1 MILKLKHR
9 FEDSEYALHEQL
21 KKCSVFATESKVYP
35 TLVKLNFIETLA
47 ELLVHD
53 NIVISTDV
61 VLLLYFFLIFHNYLS
76 DDLTDEK
83 TLLEDSTGQAFELID
98 DIVSSFSPSSYRLQK
113 IFLNFS

>member
-1 MILKLKHR
+1 MDLSGIKQILLDLEKAINKNQELRLKYST
-9 FEDSEYALHEQL
+9 SEYALHEQL

-61 VLLLYFFLIFHNYLS
+61 VLLLYVFSFFIIILVM
-76 DDLTDEK
+76 T
-83 TLLEDSTGQAFELID
+83 
-98 DIVSSFSPSSYRLQK
+98 
-113 IFLNFS
+113 